1 MNITEQKPSPST
13 VEFIIE
19 LERADIEA
27 DLQKAARHLA
37 EHLNIP
43 GFRPGQAPY
52 DLVCRH
58 SGGEAK
64 IYEEAVDVIIRRTL
78 PKIIVEKKL
87 ETTGRPDISIQK
99 MVPPFGL
106 TYKAVVSLLP
116 AVELGDIS
124 KIKVK
129 AKEVKVEP
137 AEVEKLVDELRRLRV
152 SEAAVERAIQKGD
165 KAIID
170 FEIKKGGVTIEGGAA
185 SDYPLI
191 IGDARFIAGFEDQ
204 LVGLKSGED
213 KTFELNFPAEYFSKD
228 LAGQSAQ
235 FSVKVKQVFERN
247 LPEFNDEF
255 AQGLGGYETAS
266 ALRKQIEDNIRA
278 EKEAGEKERFEME
291 CMEEFLKLSKVGEL
305 PEPMIDEE
313 VAKMLHELEHSVSER
328 GGKFED
334 YLQSI
339 KKTKEELAKDFR
351 PKAEHR
357 LRVSLIARAFGRKQ
371 DIKVEESKVLEE
383 IELTKKAYQSSPEA
397 TKQFSSPDYQEY
409 VRAVLTSR
417 KIFESLAKK
426 VGESSK

>member
-1 MNITEQKPSPST
+1 MKIIENNPIQNTI
-13 VEFIIE
+13 EFIIE

-52 DLVCRH
+52 DMVCRQA
-58 SGGEAK
+58 GGEAK
-64 IYEEAVDVIIRRTL
+64 IYEEALDAIVRRTL
-78 PKIIVEKKL
+78 PKIIIEKKL

-99 MVPPFGL
+99 MVPPFGI

-116 AVELGDIS
+116 QVELGDIS
-124 KIKVK
+124 KIKAE
-129 AKEVKVEP
+129 AKETKVAPE
-137 AEVEKLVDELRRLRV
+137 EIDKLVDELRRLRV
-152 SEAAVERAIQKGD
+152 SEAAVERPIQKGD
-165 KAIID
+165 KAVID
-170 FEIKKGGVTIEGGAA
+170 FEIKKGGTVIEGGSA

-204 LVGLKSGED
+204 LLGLKAGED
-213 KTFELNFPAEYFSKD
+213 KAFELSFPAEYFAKD
-228 LAGQSAQ
+228 LAGQAAQ
-235 FSVKVKQVFERN
+235 FSVKVKQVFERS

-255 AQGLGGYETAS
+255 ARGLGGYENAT

-278 EKEAGEKERFEME
+278 EKEEEEKERFEMA
-291 CMEEFLKLSKVGEL
+291 CMEELLKISKIGEL
-305 PEPMIDEE
+305 PEPMIAEE
-313 VAKMLHELEHSVSER
+313 TEKMIHELEHSITER

-339 KKTKEELAKDFR
+339 KKTNEELVKDFH

-357 LRVSLIARAFGRKQ
+357 LRVSLVARAFGKEQ
-371 DIKVEESKVLEE
+371 DIKVEASEVEKE
-383 IELTKKAYQSSPEA
+383 IELSRKAYQANPEA
-397 TKQFSSPDYQEY
+397 VKQFSSPDYQEY

-417 KIFESLAKK
+417 KIFETLADKARK
-426 VGESSK
+426 R